1 MERYLA
7 WKYKRELLISNPSAT
22 EDLQVS
28 FTLLYYPGMRYDFR
42 DIRFTTVNGAAIPY
56 FIESATNFSS
66 AFIWLKL
73 PANTSIILL
82 YYGNGTIASASD
94 AASVFDLWDDF
105 LGTSLNTSVWTVGG
119 SGGTVSA
126 SILTLQHSSLSG
138 YIESKTL
145 YAPNS
150 LVEMRIA
157 HQSGQRGPFG
167 FRSTSTQ
174 KAAAW
179 QGAAGSLLTDH
190 RFAHNG
196 SSGDWDN
203 DGVNRSG
210 SAYNVYGVAHIAA
223 GPRYYVN
230 YSYRGEITTTIPGAV
245 NLPVQI
251 YSYYG
256 EGYIKADWVRVR
268 KYSASVPTIS
278 VGRKYINQQK
288 TFTSPEPIIAS
299 TQVSMTTDVSLKG
312 FVNASTRVSMV
323 PVAMFRQPLF
333 YQPAVTG
340 PYKQWKFKGDVRIE
354 TLDRPVQI
362 DIPLSPRMAVDG
374 RDLRFSDL
382 QGNILKYNIES
393 VENGMFSCWV
403 DAPEDI
409 TKIHYYYGNGAAV
422 SESDDSITGEP
433 SLLTEYYLP
442 EIPGPYI
449 QWKFRGDIEITD
461 TPAGETV
468 QRVNIDL
475 LPGMILD
482 GRDLRF
488 SSPSGQEIS
497 YRIESLESGVFTCLV
512 EWPAGASKLYFHYGN
527 GTAVSESDDDI
538 TLDPVVTTMSMPSSV
553 AYPRWKYRGDIRIS
567 TAPAVDTQ
575 ILVDIPR
582 LPGMTLDGRDL
593 RFSDGIGTVVKYFLE
608 ASDSDLFSVWVK
620 WPAGSPRVNFYY
632 GNGTAVSESSAADVF
647 NFWEDF
653 DTLDSGV
660 WTTLAGSP
668 VISDSKLYLSSASV
682 NSFIRSVASF
692 GTGTICEMRM
702 YHAQNNQMICG
713 YFATGNLRV
722 CWLGASGVSD
732 NDYMHTYN
740 GSTSTTT
747 NDNVARYGTTFY
759 KYGVAYNSGSAV
771 FYVDDALR
779 GTITTNVPSGDL
791 PIGLYSEVNAGDLV
805 VDWIRVRQQTDAVAT
820 VERHYP
826 QSVSG
831 FQIEVVQPTIAF
843 VSRHYSRWQV
853 PFKIDT
859 PVTAAVLERHY
870 PRWQTAIRYYDYIA
884 SQSYVFMHP
893 SLAKWR
899 ERKELKDYSVGAIE
913 VSKSINDTYLQLS
926 TEFVD
931 LVVPPEESTIKH
943 HAYDSQGNPQLI
955 FSGKVVANSHVLRHN
970 GSTASMQAAD
980 LSRNLVVQKIPWNYQ
995 VVDGESA
1002 SWPSWI
1008 SVLLAPEETGVYAK
1022 TLIDTA
1028 KEAKQ
1033 FVFNPK
1039 TTRLEAIKEIAAY
1052 ADCMIHT
1059 KLISREIDGI
1069 TVTRPEFYLVPPE
1082 NIDLSANGFDLPA
1095 PITLIYPDLSLVD
1108 EPKIVSEPEEKYNK
1122 VTVHGILSETGET
1135 VVASAFSAEVYSGE
1149 QKAREYLIEDNS
1161 ISEKGSTAEREA
1173 VKWLLYFLSPRA
1185 KVSMQFVDR
1194 FDLELYQRIRF
1205 GSGFH
1210 RNLQTLTSSVQ
1221 VPLVYACDPKDAANS
1236 THSVDVAGVPRPS
1249 WLRISEIK
1257 YHSEHALETVDVT
1270 AITDFIYSSVDPV
1283 VPEPYSQFLSPGYMK
1298 PIIDDLI
1305 QTTQTIVD
1313 DSIEKQLTPES
1324 CTVLSINEDG
1334 KTAVVQTASGKIV
1347 TVSLA

>member
-1 MERYLA
+1 VQRYLA
-7 WKYKRELLISNPSAT
+7 WKYKKELLISNPSAT
-22 EDLQVS
+22 EGLQVF
-28 FTLLYYPGMRYDFR
+28 FTLPYYPGMRYDFR
-42 DIRFTTVNGAAIPY
+42 DIRFTTVSGTAIPY
-56 FIESATNFSS
+56 FIESVINFTS
-66 AFIWLKL
+66 AFVWLKL
-73 PANTSIILL
+73 PANTDLILL
-82 YYGNGTIASASD
+82 YYGNGSVTSASD
-94 AASVFDLWDDF
+94 ASTVFELWDDF
-105 LGTSLNTSVWTVGG
+105 LGTSINTSVWNVGG
-119 SGGTVSA
+119 SGGSVSG

-145 YAPNS
+145 YVPNS

-210 SAYNVYGVAHIAA
+210 SVYNIYGVAHVAA

-230 YSYRGEITTTIPGAV
+230 YSYRGEITTTVPGAV

-256 EGYIKADWVRVR
+256 EGYIKVDWVRVR
-268 KYSASVPTIS
+268 KYSASMPAIS
-278 VGRKYINQQK
+278 VGRKHINQPK
-288 TFTSPEPIIAS
+288 TFTLPEPITAS
-299 TQVSMTTDVSLKG
+299 TAVEMVPEVSLKG
-312 FVNASTRVSMV
+312 FVNASTQVSMV

-340 PYKQWKFKGDVRIE
+340 PYQQWKFRGDVRIE

-362 DIPLSPRMAVDG
+362 SIPLSPGMAVDG
-374 RDLRFSDL
+374 RDLRFSDTR
-382 QGNILKYNIES
+382 GNILRYNLES
-393 VENGMFSCWV
+393 AENSMFSFWV
-403 DAPEDI
+403 DVPEDA
-409 TKIHYYYGNGAAV
+409 TKIHYYYGNGVAV

-442 EIPGPYI
+442 EIPGPY
-449 QWKFRGDIEITD
+449 QKWKFLGDIEITD
-461 TPAGETV
+461 IPAGETV

-475 LPGMILD
+475 LPGMSLD

-488 SSPSGQEIS
+488 SSTEGQEIP

-512 EWPAGASKLYFHYGN
+512 EWPAGTSKIHFHYGN
-527 GTAVSESDDDI
+527 GTAVSESDGSI
-538 TLDPVVTTMSMPSSV
+538 TLDPIVTTMSMPSSI

-567 TAPAVDTQ
+567 AVPAVDTQ

-593 RFSDGIGTVVKYFLE
+593 RFSDNAGTAVKYFLE
-608 ASDSDLFSVWVK
+608 SSDSDSFSVWIR
-620 WPAGSPRVNFYY
+620 WPAGSSKIHFYY
-632 GNGTAVSESSAADVF
+632 GNGAAVSESSAADVF

-653 DTLDSGV
+653 DSLDPGV

-668 VISDSKLYLSSASV
+668 VISDSKLYLSSTTV
-682 NSFIRSVASF
+682 NSLLRSVSMF
-692 GTGTICEMRM
+692 GTGTLLEMRM

-713 YFATGNLRV
+713 YWSSANQRA
-722 CWLGASGVSD
+722 CWLGASGTS
-732 NDYMHTYN
+732 NYDYMHTHN
-740 GSTSTTT
+740 GSTSTSV
-747 NDNVARYGTTFY
+747 NDNVYRYGTTFY
-759 KYGVAYNSGSAV
+759 KYGVAYNSGSVV

-791 PIGLYSEVNAGDLV
+791 PISLYSEVNAGELV
-805 VDWIRVRQQTDAVAT
+805 IDWIRVRQQTDAVAA
-820 VERHYP
+820 VEKHYP

-831 FQIEVVQPTIAF
+831 FQIEEVQPITAF
-843 VSRHYSRWQV
+843 VSRHHPRWQV
-853 PFKIDT
+853 PLKIDT
-859 PVTAAVLERHY
+859 PVATAVLERHY

-884 SQSYVFMHP
+884 PQAYVFMQP
-893 SLAKWR
+893 DVVKWK
-899 ERKELKDYSVGAIE
+899 ERKELRDYSVGAIE

-931 LVVPPEESTIKH
+931 LVVPPEDSTIKH
-943 HAYDSQGNPQLI
+943 VANDSQGNPHLL
-955 FSGKVVANSHVLRHN
+955 FNGKVVANSSVMRYN
-970 GSTASMQAAD
+970 GNSVSMQAAD
-980 LSRNLVVQKIPWNYQ
+980 LSRNLVVQKVPWNYQ
-995 VVDGESA
+995 VVDGETA

-1008 SVLLAPEETGVYAK
+1008 QTLLAPEETGVYAK
-1022 TLIDTA
+1022 TLTDTH
-1028 KEAKQ
+1028 KEPKQ

-1039 TTRLEAIKEIAAY
+1039 TTRLEAIKEIAGY
-1052 ADCMIHT
+1052 VGCMIHI
-1059 KLISREIDGI
+1059 KLITREISGL
-1069 TVTRPEFYLVPPE
+1069 TVTRPEFYLVQPE

-1095 PITLIYPDLSLVD
+1095 PITLIYPDPSLVD

-1135 VVASAFSAEVYSGE
+1135 VVASAFSAAVYSGE
-1149 QKAREYLIEDNS
+1149 QKAREYMIEDNS

-1173 VKWLLYFLSPRA
+1173 VKWLLYFLTPRA

-1205 GSGFH
+1205 GSGFS
-1210 RNLQTLTSSVQ
+1210 RGLQALTSSVQ
-1221 VPLVYACDPKDAANS
+1221 VPVVYACDPRDAANS
-1236 THSVDVAGVPRPS
+1236 THSVDVSRVPRPS
-1249 WLRISEIK
+1249 WLRISEMK

-1283 VPEPYSQFLSPGYMK
+1283 VPDPYSQYLSPGYMK
-1298 PIIDDLI
+1298 PIIDDLV

-1313 DSIEKQLTPES
+1313 DTIEKQLTPQS
-1324 CTVLSINEDG
+1324 GTVLSVNEET
-1334 KTAVVQTASGKIV
+1334 KTAVVQLADGKIV